1 MFCKINLLGTD
12 MSFELDRIDRNI
24 LNILQK
30 DSRISNQDL
39 AERIGLSPPACL
51 RRVRRLRESGVIMA
65 EVALINPRL
74 VGRHINI
81 IVEVEM
87 VRDQLDIYDAF
98 KRKMDAAPEVTQC
111 YQVTGEVDFLLM
123 LLVADME
130 SYEAFTRKYLA
141 TDANLA
147 KFRTLIS
154 LRRDK
159 FSTAI
164 PL

>member
-1 MFCKINLLGTD
+1 
-12 MSFELDRIDRNI
+12 MSFDLDRIDRNI

-51 RRVRRLRESGVIMA
+51 RRVRRLRESGVIVA
-65 EVALINPRL
+65 EVALINPRM
-74 VGRHINI
+74 VGRYINI

-123 LLVADME
+123 LLVEDME
-130 SYEAFTRKYLA
+130 SYEAFTRKYLS

-159 FSTAI
+159 FSTAV

>member
-1 MFCKINLLGTD
+1 
-12 MSFELDRIDRNI
+12 
-24 LNILQK
+24 
-30 DSRISNQDL
+30 
-39 AERIGLSPPACL
+39 
-51 RRVRRLRESGVIMA
+51 MA
-65 EVALINPRL
+65 EVALINPRM
-74 VGRHINI
+74 VGRNINI

-98 KRKMDAAPEVTQC
+98 KRKMDGAPEVTQC

-123 LLVADME
+123 LMVEDME
-130 SYEAFTRKYLA
+130 SYEAFTRKYLS
-141 TDANLA
+141 TDANLS

>member
-1 MFCKINLLGTD
+1 MSFDLDRTDRRILNLL
-12 MSFELDRIDRNI
+12 
-24 LNILQK
+24 QQ
-30 DSRISNQDL
+30 DSRISNQAL
-39 AERIGLSPPACL
+39 AEKVGLSPPACL
-51 RRVRRLRESGVIMA
+51 RRVRRLREEGVIMA

-74 VGRHINI
+74 VGRYINV

-98 KRKMDAAPEVTQC
+98 KRKMDTIPEVTQC
-111 YQVTGEVDFLLM
+111 YQVTGEVDFMLILM
-123 LLVADME
+123 VEDME
-130 SYEAFTRKYLA
+130 SYERFTRQYLS
-141 TDANLA
+141 TDANLS

>member
-1 MFCKINLLGTD
+1 MVN
-12 MSFELDRIDRNI
+12 LDRIDRSI
-24 LNILQK
+24 LNALQR
-30 DSRISNQDL
+30 DDRISNQNL
-39 AERIGLSPPACL
+39 AEKVGLSPPACL
-51 RRVRRLRESGVIMA
+51 RRVRRLRDEGVIMA

-74 VGRHINI
+74 VGRYINV

-87 VRDQLDIYDAF
+87 VRDQLDIYEAF
-98 KRKMDAAPEVTQC
+98 KRKMNSAPEVTQC
-111 YQVTGEVDFLLM
+111 YQVTGEVDFMLILM
-123 LLVADME
+123 VEDME
-130 SYEAFTRKYLA
+130 SYENFTRQYLS
-141 TDANLA
+141 TDANLS

>member
-1 MFCKINLLGTD
+1 
-12 MSFELDRIDRNI
+12 MSYELDRIDRSI
-24 LNILQK
+24 LNILQL

-39 AERIGLSPPACL
+39 AEQIGLSPPACL
-51 RRVRRLRESGVIMA
+51 RRVRRLREEGVIMA
-65 EVALINPRL
+65 EVALINPRM
-74 VGRHINI
+74 VGRYINI

-98 KRKMDAAPEVTQC
+98 KRKMDGAAEVTQC

-123 LLVADME
+123 LMVEDME
-130 SYEAFTRKYLA
+130 SYEAFTRKYLS
-141 TDANLA
+141 TDSNLN

>member
-1 MFCKINLLGTD
+1 MSFDLDRTDRRILNLL
-12 MSFELDRIDRNI
+12 
-24 LNILQK
+24 QQ
-30 DSRISNQDL
+30 DSRISNQAL
-39 AERIGLSPPACL
+39 AEKVGLSPPACL
-51 RRVRRLRESGVIMA
+51 RRVRRLREEVIMA

-74 VGRHINI
+74 VGRYINV

-98 KRKMDAAPEVTQC
+98 KRKMDTIPEVTQC
-111 YQVTGEVDFLLM
+111 YQVTGEVDFMLILM
-123 LLVADME
+123 VEDME
-130 SYEAFTRKYLA
+130 SYERFTRQYLS
-141 TDANLA
+141 TDANLS

>member
-1 MFCKINLLGTD
+1 
-12 MSFELDRIDRNI
+12 MSYELDRIDRNI
-24 LNILQK
+24 LNILQL

-39 AERIGLSPPACL
+39 AEQIGLSPPACL
-51 RRVRRLRESGVIMA
+51 RRVRRLREEGVIMG
-65 EVALINPRL
+65 EVALINPRM
-74 VGRHINI
+74 VGRYINI

-98 KRKMDAAPEVTQC
+98 KRKIDGAAEVTQC

-123 LLVADME
+123 LMVKDME
-130 SYEAFTRKYLA
+130 SYEAFTRKYLS
-141 TDANLA
+141 TDSNLS

>member
-1 MFCKINLLGTD
+1 MLFD
-12 MSFELDRIDRNI
+12 LDRTDRRI
-24 LNILQK
+24 LNILQR
-30 DSRISNQDL
+30 DSRTSNQAL
-39 AERIGLSPPACL
+39 AEQIGLSPPACL
-51 RRVRRLRESGVIMA
+51 RRVRRLREAGVIMA

-74 VGRHINI
+74 VGRYINV

-87 VRDQLDIYDAF
+87 VRDQLDIYAAF
-98 KRKMDAAPEVTQC
+98 KRKMESVPEVTQC

-123 LLVADME
+123 LMVEDME
-130 SYEAFTRKYLA
+130 SYERFTRQYLS
-141 TDANLA
+141 TDANLS

>member
-1 MFCKINLLGTD
+1 
-12 MSFELDRIDRNI
+12 MSYELDRIDRSI
-24 LNILQK
+24 LNILQL

-39 AERIGLSPPACL
+39 AEQIGLSPPACL
-51 RRVRRLRESGVIMA
+51 RRVRRLREEGVIMA
-65 EVALINPRL
+65 EVALINPRM
-74 VGRHINI
+74 VGRYINI

-98 KRKMDAAPEVTQC
+98 KRKMDGAAEVTQC

-123 LLVADME
+123 LMVEDME
-130 SYEAFTRKYLA
+130 SYEAFTRKYLS
-141 TDANLA
+141 TDANLN

>member
-1 MFCKINLLGTD
+1 
-12 MSFELDRIDRNI
+12 MSFDLDRLDRSI
-24 LNILQK
+24 LNILQR
-30 DSRISNQDL
+30 DSRISNQAL
-39 AERIGLSPPACL
+39 AEQVGLSPPACL
-51 RRVRRLRESGVIMA
+51 RRVRRLREEGVIMA
-65 EVALINPRL
+65 EVALINPRM
-74 VGRHINI
+74 VGRNINI

-98 KRKMDAAPEVTQC
+98 KRKMDGAPEVTQC

-123 LLVADME
+123 LMVEDME
-130 SYEAFTRKYLA
+130 SYEAFTRKYLS
-141 TDANLA
+141 TDANLS

>member
-1 MFCKINLLGTD
+1 
-12 MSFELDRIDRNI
+12 MSYKLDRIDRSI
-24 LNILQK
+24 LNILQL

-39 AERIGLSPPACL
+39 AEQIGLSPPACL
-51 RRVRRLRESGVIMA
+51 RRVRRLREEGVIMA
-65 EVALINPRL
+65 EVALINPRM
-74 VGRHINI
+74 VGRYINI

-98 KRKMDAAPEVTQC
+98 KRKMDGAAEVTQC

-123 LLVADME
+123 LMVEDME
-130 SYEAFTRKYLA
+130 SYEAFTRKYLS
-141 TDANLA
+141 TDANLN

>member
-1 MFCKINLLGTD
+1 MALA
-12 MSFELDRIDRNI
+12 LDRTDRRI
-24 LNILQK
+24 LSILQR
-30 DSRISNQDL
+30 DSRITNQDL
-39 AERIGLSPPACL
+39 AEKIGLSPPACL
-51 RRVRRLRESGVIMA
+51 RRVRRLREEGVIMA
-65 EVALINPRL
+65 EVALINPQR
-74 VGRHINI
+74 VGRYINININI

-98 KRKMDAAPEVTQC
+98 KRKMDSVPEVTQC

-123 LLVADME
+123 LMVEDME
-130 SYEAFTRKYLA
+130 SYETFTRQYLS
-141 TDANLA
+141 TDANLS

-154 LRRDK
+154 LRRNK

>member
-1 MFCKINLLGTD
+1 
-12 MSFELDRIDRNI
+12 MSYKLDRIDRSI
-24 LNILQK
+24 LNILQL

-39 AERIGLSPPACL
+39 AEQIGLSPPACL
-51 RRVRRLRESGVIMA
+51 RRVRRLREEGVIVA
-65 EVALINPRL
+65 EVALINPRM
-74 VGRHINI
+74 VGRYINI

-98 KRKMDAAPEVTQC
+98 KRKMDGAAEVTQC

-123 LLVADME
+123 LMVEDME
-130 SYEAFTRKYLA
+130 SYEAFTRKYLS
-141 TDANLA
+141 TDSNLN

>member
-1 MFCKINLLGTD
+1 
-12 MSFELDRIDRNI
+12 MSTELDRIDRSI
-24 LNILQK
+24 LNILQL
-30 DSRISNQDL
+30 DSRISNLDL

-51 RRVRRLRESGVIMA
+51 RRVRRLREEGVIMA
-65 EVALINPRL
+65 EVALVNPRM
-74 VGRHINI
+74 VGRYINI

-98 KRKMDAAPEVTQC
+98 KRKMDGAPEVTQC
-111 YQVTGEVDFLLM
+111 YQVTGDVDFLLM
-123 LLVADME
+123 LMVEDME
-130 SYEAFTRKYLA
+130 SYETFTRKYLS
-141 TDANLA
+141 TDANLS

>member
-1 MFCKINLLGTD
+1 
-12 MSFELDRIDRNI
+12 MSYKLDRIDRSI
-24 LNILQK
+24 LNILQL

-39 AERIGLSPPACL
+39 AEQIGLSPPACL
-51 RRVRRLRESGVIMA
+51 RRVRRLREEGVIMA
-65 EVALINPRL
+65 EVALINPRM
-74 VGRHINI
+74 VGRYINI

-98 KRKMDAAPEVTQC
+98 KRKMDGAAEVTQC

-123 LLVADME
+123 LMVEDME
-130 SYEAFTRKYLA
+130 SYEAFTRKYLS
-141 TDANLA
+141 TDSNLN

>member
-1 MFCKINLLGTD
+1 
-12 MSFELDRIDRNI
+12 MSFDLDRTDRRI
-24 LNILQK
+24 LNFLQQ
-30 DSRISNQDL
+30 DSRISNQAL
-39 AERIGLSPPACL
+39 AEKVGLSPPACL
-51 RRVRRLRESGVIMA
+51 RRVRRLREGVIMA

-74 VGRHINI
+74 VGRYINV

-98 KRKMDAAPEVTQC
+98 KRKMDTIPEVTQC
-111 YQVTGEVDFLLM
+111 YQVTGEVDFMLILM
-123 LLVADME
+123 VEDME
-130 SYEAFTRKYLA
+130 SYERFTRQYLS
-141 TDANLA
+141 TDANLS

>member
-1 MFCKINLLGTD
+1 MTSG
-12 MSFELDRIDRNI
+12 LDRTDRHI
-24 LNILQK
+24 LNILQR

-39 AERIGLSPPACL
+39 AEKIGLSPPACL
-51 RRVRRLRESGVIMA
+51 RRVRRLREEGIIMA

-74 VGRHINI
+74 VGRYINI

-123 LLVADME
+123 LMVEDME
-130 SYEAFTRKYLA
+130 SYETFTRKYLS
-141 TDANLA
+141 TDANLS

>member
-1 MFCKINLLGTD
+1 
-12 MSFELDRIDRNI
+12 MSFELDRLDRSI
-24 LNILQK
+24 LNILQR
-30 DSRISNQDL
+30 DSRISNLAL
-39 AERIGLSPPACL
+39 AEQVGLSPPACL
-51 RRVRRLRESGVIMA
+51 RRVRRLREEGVIMA
-65 EVALINPRL
+65 EVALINPRM
-74 VGRHINI
+74 VGRNINI

-98 KRKMDAAPEVTQC
+98 KRKMDGAPEVTQC

-123 LLVADME
+123 LMVEDME
-130 SYEAFTRKYLA
+130 SYEAFTRKYLS
-141 TDANLA
+141 TDANLS